1 MAQRLAKIELMRRRQ
16 QGTGTFVYD
25 MALYQAT
32 VLDIFQMTLPLL
44 GWTNK
49 LLEISAFR
57 FTLETVNSGGREVT
71 LLGTQLDVQD
81 TDPSVYA
88 WAITEELS
96 PEGYQQASMPTNVG
110 PSGSGTLSDIY
121 TVNGT

>member
-57 FTLETVNSGGREVT
+57 FTLEKVNSGGREVT

-110 PSGSGTLSDIY
+110 TLDDLY